1 MAMGMHLPFELH
13 IAFRYLVARRK
24 QAFLSLISIV
34 STFGVA
40 VGVMALVIALALMT
54 GLQAELRD
62 RIVGST
68 AHVYVWKVGG
78 LVDAQAE
85 ADRLRALPR
94 VTGAAPTIQGKA
106 LATSGQAEAFITVK
120 GIDPALEKQV
130 TEVAGAVRSGSLEAL
145 AAPQADAPQ
154 GIVIGQ
160 DLANQLG
167 AYVGDEIRL
176 LTPEG
181 TLTPMGMIPRS
192 RWFRV
197 VGIFTLGLYEFDMSY
212 GFVSLA
218 AARDLL
224 RKEHVDYI
232 ELRVDDLYAAPQIA
246 ETIPGALGDEYVA
259 QDWSD
264 LNRSL
269 FSALWLEKMAIAI
282 TIGLIVMVAA
292 LNIIAS
298 LILLV
303 MEKSRDIAI
312 LKTMGAAFAQR
323 DGHLHDARTRDR
335 IGGHCHGGGGRVCRV
350 GRTRPVQTDSSAHG
364 RVPDRVRA
372 LYDRAHGFHDRG
384 YGGDTRVFRRDA
396 LSLTPGVACGSRAG
410 VEVPVTSRDW
420 RVEL

>member
-1 MAMGMHLPFELH
+1 MDLPFELH

-24 QAFLSLISIV
+24 QAFLSLISVV
-34 STFGVA
+34 STLGVA

-54 GLQAELRD
+54 GLQTELRD

-68 AHVYVWKVGG
+68 AHVYVWKVGDG
-78 LVDAQAE
+78 LTDYQAE
-85 ADRLRALPR
+85 TARMRELPR
-94 VTGAAPTIQGKA
+94 VVGAAPTVLGMA
-106 LATSGQAEAFITVK
+106 LATSGTAEAFITIK
-120 GIDPALEKQV
+120 GIDPALEREV
-130 TEVAGAVRSGSLEAL
+130 TEVERAIRSGSLEAL
-145 AAPQADAPQ
+145 VTPLEDGPG

-167 AYVGDEIRL
+167 AYVGDQIRL

-197 VGIFTLGLYEFDMSY
+197 VGIFSLGLYEFDTSY
-212 GFVSLA
+212 GFMSLTD
-218 AARDLL
+218 ARDLL

-232 ELRVDDLYAAPQIA
+232 QLRVDDVYAAPQIA
-246 ETIPGALGDEYVA
+246 DAVSGALGEEYLA

-269 FSALWLEKMAIAI
+269 FSALWLEKMAISV

-312 LKTMGAAFAQR
+312 LKTMGAP
-323 DGHLHDARTRDR
+323 ARSVMTIFMTQGLMIGLVGTAVGAVGGYVISMLLDR
-335 IGGHCHGGGGRVCRV
+335 FRLI
-350 GRTRPVQTDSSAHG
+350 
-364 RVPDRVRA
+364 RVPMDVYQISYVPFTVEPLDFAIVIAVAVLVCFVATVYPSRQASRVDPAQA
-372 LYDRAHGFHDRG
+372 LRYQ
-384 YGGDTRVFRRDA
+384 
-396 LSLTPGVACGSRAG
+396 
-410 VEVPVTSRDW
+410 
-420 RVEL
+420 

>member
-1 MAMGMHLPFELH
+1 MAKGMHLPFELH

-54 GLQAELRD
+54 GLQTELRD

-68 AHVYVWKVGG
+68 AHVYVWKIGG
-78 LVDAQAE
+78 LVDTQAE
-85 ADRLRALPR
+85 VDRLRALPR
-94 VTGAAPTIQGKA
+94 VTGAAPTMMGKA

-120 GIDPALEKQV
+120 GIDPALERQV
-130 TEVAGAVRSGSLEAL
+130 TKVAGAVRSGSLEAL
-145 AAPQADAPQ
+145 AAPKTDGSE

-192 RWFRV
+192 RRFRV
-197 VGIFTLGLYEFDMSY
+197 VGIFTLGLYEFDMTY

-224 RKEHVDYI
+224 RKDYVDYI
-232 ELRVDDLYAAPQIA
+232 QLRVDDLYAAPQIA
-246 ETIPGALGDEYVA
+246 EGISDALGDEYLA

-269 FSALWLEKMAIAI
+269 FSALWLEKMAISI

-312 LKTMGAAFAQR
+312 LKTMGAASRSVMVIFMTQGLVIGLVGTAM
-323 DGHLHDARTRDR
+323 GAAGGYVVSALFDR
-335 IGGHCHGGGGRVCRV
+335 YKLI
-350 GRTRPVQTDSSAHG
+350 
-364 RVPDRVRA
+364 RVPMDVYQIAYVPFTIEPLDFVVVVAVAILVCFVATLYPSRQASRVDPAQA
-372 LYDRAHGFHDRG
+372 LRYQ
-384 YGGDTRVFRRDA
+384 
-396 LSLTPGVACGSRAG
+396 
-410 VEVPVTSRDW
+410 
-420 RVEL
+420 